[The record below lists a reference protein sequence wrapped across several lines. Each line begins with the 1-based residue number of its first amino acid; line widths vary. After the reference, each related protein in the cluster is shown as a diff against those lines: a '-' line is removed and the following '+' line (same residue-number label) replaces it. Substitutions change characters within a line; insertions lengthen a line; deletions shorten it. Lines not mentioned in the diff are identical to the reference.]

1 MLEGAGDM
9 MENPRDY
16 PYRRACMRL
25 ETIITAI
32 TTTLF
37 VLFIL
42 YCMWG
47 FVSYRVVAN
56 VDFPEISWSIVEKD
70 SENIKK
76 ELAKLDINITKEER
90 THHAYAKAIS
100 LYLDPPLP
108 RDDENINKLKEILSQ
123 SGYREVRVNT
133 EFKEK
138 YDSISIQGND
148 GRRKSFIFL
157 NSNKEF
163 YVIHIEVNYTRE
175 EILKWTIQNYL
186 FE

>member
-1 MLEGAGDM
+1 MFEGAGDM

-56 VDFPEISWSIVEKD
+56 VDFPEISWSIVEND

-76 ELAKLDINITKEER
+76 ELAELHVNITKEER
-90 THHAYAKAIS
+90 VHHAYAKVIT
-100 LYLDPPLP
+100 LYLDDSLLST
-108 RDDENINKLKEILSQ
+108 DENINKIMEILLQ
-123 SGYREVRVNT
+123 SGYEDIKIGNKNNDNSFR
-133 EFKEK
+133 
-138 YDSISIQGND
+138 ISGRN
-148 GRRKSFIFL
+148 GRREIHAVCS
-157 NSNKEF
+157 SNQLF
-163 YVIHIEVNYTRE
+163 ARIHIEVHYNRM
-175 EILKWTIQNYL
+175 EILKWTIQKYL

>member
-1 MLEGAGDM
+1 
-9 MENPRDY
+9 
-16 PYRRACMRL
+16 MRL

-47 FVSYRVVAN
+47 SVSYRVVEN
-56 VDFPEISWSIVEKD
+56 VDFPEISWSIVEND

-76 ELAKLDINITKEER
+76 ELAKLHVNITKEER
-90 THHAYAKAIS
+90 VHGGYRKRIT
-100 LYLDPPLP
+100 LFLDSSLP
-108 RDDENINKLKEILSQ
+108 RDDENINKVKEILSQ
-123 SGYREVRVNT
+123 SGYREVRVST

-138 YDSISIQGND
+138 YDSISIEGND
-148 GRRKSFIFL
+148 GRREILVICGGANQLISK
-157 NSNKEF
+157 
-163 YVIHIEVNYTRE
+163 IHIKVNYTRE
-175 EILKWTIQNYL
+175 EILKWTIQKYL

>member
-1 MLEGAGDM
+1 MFEGAGDM

-37 VLFIL
+37 VLFIS

-47 FVSYRVVAN
+47 SVSYRVVAN

-76 ELAKLDINITKEER
+76 ELAELHVNITKEER
-90 THHAYAKAIS
+90 VHHAYAKGIT
-100 LYLDPPLP
+100 LFLDDSFLST
-108 RDDENINKLKEILSQ
+108 DENINKVAEILLQ
-123 SGYREVRVNT
+123 AGYENIKIEDKLKDNSFGIVGIN
-133 EFKEK
+133 
-138 YDSISIQGND
+138 
-148 GRRKSFIFL
+148 GRRESLVICGGANQLISK
-157 NSNKEF
+157 
-163 YVIHIEVNYTRE
+163 IHIKVNYTRE
-175 EILKWTIQNYL
+175 EILKWTIQKYL
-186 FE
+186 F